1 MSSERH
7 TTAKDEIFAS
17 LVFDT
22 RTNSPKESDT
32 SITAE
37 NRSVFS
43 QQIGGYLSDRKDS
56 ILITLVRSYRIV
68 NYL

>member
-1 MSSERH
+1 MPSERH
-7 TTAKDEIFAS
+7 TTAKDEIFES
-17 LVFDT
+17 MVFDT

-43 QQIGGYLSDRKDS
+43 QQIGGYLSDRKYS
-56 ILITLVRSYRIV
+56 ILITLVR
-68 NYL
+68 

>member
-1 MSSERH
+1 M
-7 TTAKDEIFAS
+7 
-17 LVFDT
+17 VFDT

-56 ILITLVRSYRIV
+56 ILITLVR
-68 NYL
+68 

>member
-1 MSSERH
+1 MPSERH
-7 TTAKDEIFAS
+7 TTANDEIFAS

-32 SITAE
+32 SIKAE

-43 QQIGGYLSDRKDS
+43 QQIGGYLRDRKDS
-56 ILITLVRSYRIV
+56 ILITLVR
-68 NYL
+68 